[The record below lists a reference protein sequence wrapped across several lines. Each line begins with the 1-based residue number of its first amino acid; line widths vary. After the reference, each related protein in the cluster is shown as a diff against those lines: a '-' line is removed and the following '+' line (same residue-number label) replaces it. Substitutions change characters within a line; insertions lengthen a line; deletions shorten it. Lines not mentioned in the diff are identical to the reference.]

1 MVTIL
6 LCSILFHT
14 GCISATITTFQ
25 STDTG
30 WFSFDMKEAVRDT
43 RGRVSLFCAEPP
55 LSVETDRDNI
65 SCVFSLGGKFIMV
78 SQRVLR

>member
-1 MVTIL
+1 MM
-6 LCSILFHT
+6 LCSILLHT
-14 GCISATITTFQ
+14 RCVSATITTFQ

-55 LSVETDRDNI
+55 LSVETDRDDI